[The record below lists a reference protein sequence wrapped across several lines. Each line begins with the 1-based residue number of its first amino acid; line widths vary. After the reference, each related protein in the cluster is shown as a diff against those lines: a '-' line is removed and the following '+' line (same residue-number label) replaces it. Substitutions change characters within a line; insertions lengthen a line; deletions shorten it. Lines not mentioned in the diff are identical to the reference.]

1 MPAPCA
7 ERAGEEDNV
16 NERLSALGTEGW
28 RKDLADLD
36 LRSTTEMVAAM
47 NAADAEVHRAVA
59 DATPAIAAAV
69 DGIAAKLR
77 AGGRL
82 LYVGAGTPGRLCE
95 LDAAECP
102 PTFNVDESTVQTLI
116 AGAHLTGR
124 EREAAEDD
132 GGAGEADLRTVNL
145 TGNDAV
151 VGVTASGRTPYVR
164 GAIAYARSLGAFT
177 VGLSN
182 NSGSTLSGEV
192 EVAIEVLTGP
202 EVLLGSTR
210 LKAGTGQKMVLN
222 MLSTLSMVSTGHTF
236 GNLMI
241 DVRADNLKL
250 RVRAAKMVALASGVS
265 EEEAAAVL
273 EASGFETRTA
283 VVAITSKV
291 SPDEARKLLAEHGG
305 DLRAVVGAEIPGA
318 AGPA

>member
-1 MPAPCA
+1 V
-7 ERAGEEDNV
+7 D
-16 NERLSALGTEGW
+16 ERLSALGTEGW

-36 LRSTTEMVAAM
+36 LRSTSEMVAAM

-59 DATPAIAAAV
+59 DATPAIAAAIE
-69 DGIAAKLR
+69 GIAAKLR
-77 AGGRL
+77 DGGRL
-82 LYVGAGTPGRLCE
+82 IYVGAGTPGRLCE

-102 PTFNVDESTVQTLI
+102 PTYNVDESTVQALI

-132 GGAGEADLRTVNL
+132 GGAGEADLRKIGL
-145 TGNDAV
+145 TANDSV

-164 GAIAYARSLGAFT
+164 GAIAYARSVGAFT
-177 VGLSN
+177 VGLVN
-182 NSGSTLSGEV
+182 NAGATLSAEV
-192 EVAIEVLTGP
+192 DVAIEVQTGP
-202 EVLLGSTR
+202 EVVLGSTR

-241 DVRADNLKL
+241 DLRADNLKL

-265 EEEAAAVL
+265 EQDAAKAL
-273 EASGFETRTA
+273 EASNFETRTA
-283 VVAITSKV
+283 VAAITRSV
-291 SPDEARKLLAEHGG
+291 GPDEARKLLAEHGG
-305 DLRAVVGAEIPGA
+305 DLRAVVGKDIPSA
-318 AGPA
+318 T

>member
-1 MPAPCA
+1 V
-7 ERAGEEDNV
+7 D
-16 NERLSALGTEGW
+16 ERLSALGTEGW

-36 LRSTTEMVAAM
+36 LRSTSEMVAAM

-59 DATPAIAAAV
+59 DAAPAIAAAV
-69 DGIAAKLR
+69 EGIAGQLR

-82 LYVGAGTPGRLCE
+82 IYVGAGTPGRLCE

-102 PTFNVDESTVQTLI
+102 PTYNVDESTVQALI

-132 GGAGEADLRTVNL
+132 GGAGEADLRKIAL
-145 TGNDAV
+145 TANDAV

-164 GAIAYARSLGAFT
+164 GAISYAKSLGAFT
-177 VGLSN
+177 VGLVN
-182 NSGSTLSGEV
+182 NAGATLSAEV
-192 EVAIEVLTGP
+192 DVAIEVQTGP
-202 EVLLGSTR
+202 EVVLGSTR
-210 LKAGTGQKMVLN
+210 LKAGTGQKMVVN

-265 EEEAAAVL
+265 EEDAAKAL
-273 EASGFETRTA
+273 EASNFETRTA
-283 VVAITSKV
+283 VVAITRSV
-291 SPDEARKLLAEHGG
+291 GPDEARKLLAEHGG
-305 DLRAVVGAEIPGA
+305 DLRAVVGKDIPGA
-318 AGPA
+318 H

>member
-1 MPAPCA
+1 V
-7 ERAGEEDNV
+7 D
-16 NERLSALGTEGW
+16 ERLSALGTEGW
-28 RKDLADLD
+28 RRDLADLD
-36 LRSTTEMVAAM
+36 LRSTADMVAAM
-47 NAADAEVHRAVA
+47 NAADAEVHQAVA
-59 DATPAIAAAV
+59 DAAPAIAAAV
-69 DGIAAKLR
+69 DGIAEKLR
-77 AGGRL
+77 TGGRL

-102 PTFNVDESTVQTLI
+102 PTYNVSEETVRALI

-132 GGAGEADLRTVNL
+132 GGHGEADLVKVGL
-145 TGNDAV
+145 TANDAV

-164 GAIAYARSLGAFT
+164 GAIAYARSVGAFT
-177 VGLSN
+177 VGLSA
-182 NSGSTLSGEV
+182 NSGSTLSSEV
-192 EVAIEVLTGP
+192 DVAIEVLTGP
-202 EVLLGSTR
+202 EVVLGSTR

-265 EEEAAAVL
+265 EEEAATVL
-273 EASGFETRTA
+273 EASNFETRTA

-305 DLRAVVGAEIPGA
+305 DLRAVVGPDMPGA
-318 AGPA
+318 N

>member
-1 MPAPCA
+1 M
-7 ERAGEEDNV
+7 RAGQEDNV
-16 NERLSALGTEGW
+16 DERLSALGTEGW
-28 RKDLADLD
+28 RRDLADLD
-36 LRSTTEMVAAM
+36 LRSTADMVAAM

-59 DATPAIAAAV
+59 DAAPAIAAAV
-69 DGIAAKLR
+69 DGIAGKLR

-82 LYVGAGTPGRLCE
+82 IYVGAGTPGRLCE

-102 PTFNVDESTVQTLI
+102 PTFNVSEETVQALI

-132 GGAGEADLRTVNL
+132 GAHGEADLVKAGL
-145 TGNDAV
+145 TANDAV

-164 GAIAYARSLGAFT
+164 GAIAYAKSVGAFT
-177 VGLSN
+177 VGLVSN
-182 NSGSTLSGEV
+182 AGATLSSEV
-192 EVAIEVLTGP
+192 DVAIEVRTGP
-202 EVLLGSTR
+202 EVVLGSTR

-250 RVRAAKMVALASGVS
+250 RVRAAKMVSLASGVS
-265 EEEAAAVL
+265 EEEAANVL
-273 EASGFETRTA
+273 AESGFETRTA
-283 VVAITSKV
+283 VVAITSKAT
-291 SPDEARKLLAEHGG
+291 PDEARKLLAEHGG
-305 DLRAVVGAEIPGA
+305 DLRAVVGSDMPGA
-318 AGPA
+318 AG